1 MPRTI
6 QSAAFLPAPPYRLF
20 DMYLEPAAH
29 AAITGAPVEISAR
42 AGARFR
48 AFDDRLSGTI
58 LHLVPKKLIVQTW
71 RSVNFSPT
79 DFESTLILTF
89 WPHGEGARIDL
100 VQVNVSDQ
108 DYAGVSQ
115 GWEKYYWTPWRE
127 HLTRPELPHSRGG
140 RDRAV
145 GPSREEK

>member
-1 MPRTI
+1 
-6 QSAAFLPAPPYRLF
+6 
-20 DMYLEPAAH
+20 MYLDAAAH
-29 AAITGAPVEISAR
+29 AAITGAPVEITAR
-42 AGARFR
+42 PGARFR

-58 LHLVPKKLIVQTW
+58 LQIVPKKLIVQTW
-71 RSVNFSPT
+71 RSVNFAPT

-89 WPHGEGARIDL
+89 WPQDEGARIDL

-127 HLTRPELPHSRGG
+127 YLTRAHARGG
-140 RDRAV
+140 RDRAA
-145 GPSREEK
+145 GPSREQE